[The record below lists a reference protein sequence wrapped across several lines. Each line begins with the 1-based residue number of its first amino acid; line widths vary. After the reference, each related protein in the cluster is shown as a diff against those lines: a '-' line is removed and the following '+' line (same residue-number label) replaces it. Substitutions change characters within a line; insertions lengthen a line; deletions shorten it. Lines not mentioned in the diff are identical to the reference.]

1 MPFGRYLYMKPNK
14 FNILPSGEDYSEK
27 KLFEKI
33 SKVARKAGMKAV
45 YATLI
50 LYYALTDNNV
60 AMKDK
65 AIVIGALG
73 YFICPVDFIP
83 DLLGPMGYTDDF
95 TTMILAV
102 QSIWATITP
111 SVTAKAS
118 ARLEAW
124 FGKVEDTDLELF

>member
-1 MPFGRYLYMKPNK
+1 
-14 FNILPSGEDYSEK
+14 
-27 KLFEKI
+27 
-33 SKVARKAGMKAV
+33 MKAV